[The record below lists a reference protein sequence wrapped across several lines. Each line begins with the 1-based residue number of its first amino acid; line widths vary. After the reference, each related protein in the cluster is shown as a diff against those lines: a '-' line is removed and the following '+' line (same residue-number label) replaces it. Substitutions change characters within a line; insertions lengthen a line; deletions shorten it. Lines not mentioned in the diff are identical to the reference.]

1 MSKNRHNN
9 NNRAE
14 KPRNTETKAAEEAAP
29 EIKDVLDDETAEE
42 AVETETE
49 AQNAELQ
56 NQLEAALADVEKE
69 KKEYL
74 FLMAEFDNYRKRV
87 NREKADIIKNA
98 AERVL
103 LDMLPIVDDFE
114 RALAATADSTESLR
128 EGMTLIYNK
137 LIKYLEHNGVK
148 AMDTDGKP
156 FDPDFH
162 EAIARIPAPTDDLKG
177 KVVDTTT
184 KGYMLND
191 KVLRHAKV
199 AVGE

>member
-9 NNRAE
+9 NRAE
-14 KPRNTETKAAEEAAP
+14 KPLNTETKAAEDAAP

-42 AVETETE
+42 TVETETE

>member
-9 NNRAE
+9 NKAE
-14 KPRNTETKAAEEAAP
+14 NARKHQTNAAEEAA
-29 EIKDVLDDETAEE
+29 EIKDVLDDISTEET
-42 AVETETE
+42 VETETE
-49 AQNAELQ
+49 AANVELQ

-87 NREKADIIKNA
+87 TREKADIIKNA

-103 LDMLPIVDDFE
+103 LEILPIVDDFE

-128 EGMTLIYNK
+128 EGMTLIYSK
-137 LIKYLEHNGVK
+137 LIKYLERNGVK
-148 AMDTDGKP
+148 PMDTDGKP

-162 EAIARIPAPTDDLKG
+162 EAIAKIPAPSDELKG

>member
-14 KPRNTETKAAEEAAP
+14 KPLDTETKAAEDVAP

-42 AVETETE
+42 TVETETE

>member
-14 KPRNTETKAAEEAAP
+14 KPLDTETKAAEDAAP

-42 AVETETE
+42 TVETETE

-162 EAIARIPAPTDDLKG
+162 EAIARIPAPTDNLKG

>member
-1 MSKNRHNN
+1 
-9 NNRAE
+9 
-14 KPRNTETKAAEEAAP
+14 
-29 EIKDVLDDETAEE
+29 
-42 AVETETE
+42 
-49 AQNAELQ
+49 
-56 NQLEAALADVEKE
+56 
-69 KKEYL
+69 
-74 FLMAEFDNYRKRV
+74 MAEFDNYRKRV

>member
-14 KPRNTETKAAEEAAP
+14 KPLTTETKAAEDAAP

-42 AVETETE
+42 TVETETE
-49 AQNAELQ
+49 VQNAELQ

-162 EAIARIPAPTDDLKG
+162 EAIARIPAPSDDLKG

>member
-9 NNRAE
+9 NKAE
-14 KPRNTETKAAEEAAP
+14 NAHKHQTNAAEEAA
-29 EIKDVLDDETAEE
+29 EIKDVLDDTSAEE
-42 AVETETE
+42 TDETETE
-49 AQNAELQ
+49 AANVELQ

-74 FLMAEFDNYRKRV
+74 LLMAEFDNYRKRV
-87 NREKADIIKNA
+87 TREKADIIKNA

-103 LDMLPIVDDFE
+103 LEILPIVDDFE

-128 EGMTLIYNK
+128 EGMTLIYHK
-137 LIKYLEHNGVK
+137 LIKYLERNGVK
-148 AMDTDGKP
+148 PMDTDGKP

-162 EAIARIPAPTDDLKG
+162 EAIAKIPAPSDELKG

>member
-14 KPRNTETKAAEEAAP
+14 KPLDTETKAAEDAAP
-29 EIKDVLDDETAEE
+29 EIKDILDDETAEE
-42 AVETETE
+42 TVETETE
-49 AQNAELQ
+49 VQNAELQ

-103 LDMLPIVDDFE
+103 LDMLPIVDDF
-114 RALAATADSTESLR
+114 
-128 EGMTLIYNK
+128 
-137 LIKYLEHNGVK
+137 
-148 AMDTDGKP
+148 
-156 FDPDFH
+156 
-162 EAIARIPAPTDDLKG
+162 
-177 KVVDTTT
+177 
-184 KGYMLND
+184 
-191 KVLRHAKV
+191 
-199 AVGE
+199 

>member
-14 KPRNTETKAAEEAAP
+14 KPLNTETKAAEDAAP

-42 AVETETE
+42 TVETETE

>member
-9 NNRAE
+9 NKAE
-14 KPRNTETKAAEEAAP
+14 KLHDTEVEAAEKTAP
-29 EIKDVLDDETAEE
+29 EVNDVIDTETAEE
-42 AVETETE
+42 AAATDAE

-56 NQLEAALADVEKE
+56 NQLEAALAEVEKE

-87 NREKADIIKNA
+87 TREKADIIKNA

-103 LDMLPIVDDFE
+103 LEMLPIVDDFE
-114 RALAATADSTESLR
+114 RALAATTDSTESLR
-128 EGMTLIYNK
+128 EGMRLIYNK

-162 EAIARIPAPTDDLKG
+162 EAIAKIPAPSDELKG

>member
-14 KPRNTETKAAEEAAP
+14 KPRNTETKATEDAAP
-29 EIKDVLDDETAEE
+29 EIKDILDDETAEE

-162 EAIARIPAPTDDLKG
+162 EAIARIPAPSDDLKG
-177 KVVDTTT
+177 KVIDTTT

>member
-14 KPRNTETKAAEEAAP
+14 KPLDTETKAAEDAAP
-29 EIKDVLDDETAEE
+29 EIKDVLDDDTAEE
-42 AVETETE
+42 TVETETE